1 MSRAQQCSWKS
12 ELACSR
18 VFYSSAS
25 VNSSQAD
32 VQGSA
37 GFGLLQELGFG
48 KAHHPE
54 MQEMIIKDIHA
65 PVNYG

>member
-1 MSRAQQCSWKS
+1 MQFEVRTR
-12 ELACSR
+12 LPL
-18 VFYSSAS
+18 S
-25 VNSSQAD
+25 VLLFSKGD

-37 GFGLLQELGFG
+37 GVGLLQELGFG

-65 PVNYG
+65 PVNYV